1 MEAMY
6 RCICTVYNHTIA
18 GMLVVFKVVA
28 DHASAHVA
36 SRLVHTDM
44 VTTPI
49 VSEALVNVCKW
60 DTGELTPSMHLMK
73 QCNKNSRCQWQHYY
87 ITVVIWNHWTLSVK
101 GKVVTL
107 LHTITI
113 MAVDSEHPAGATGTS
128 IAADGIAARLIT
140 PTIADITFVGVWA
153 WARQAKWEI
162 KGWHNPP
169 LHGAL

>member
-28 DHASAHVA
+28 DHASTHVA

-60 DTGELTPSMHLMK
+60 DTGELTLSLQLMK

-113 MAVDSEHPAGATGTS
+113 MAVDSEHPARATGTS
-128 IAADGIAARLIT
+128 IAADTIAACLVT
-140 PTIADITFVGVWA
+140 ASIADFAFIGVWTSVRKTGKKREEMMA
-153 WARQAKWEI
+153 
-162 KGWHNPP
+162 
-169 LHGAL
+169 